1 MFNLFKKEM
10 RYCVLGFEPCGREK
24 SIMFV
29 LQISDE
35 TVFNTPGL
43 SLSVILHMAYVL
55 IGLM

>member
-1 MFNLFKKEM
+1 M
-10 RYCVLGFEPCGREK
+10 RYCVLGFEPCGKEK
-24 SIMFV
+24 SIMSV